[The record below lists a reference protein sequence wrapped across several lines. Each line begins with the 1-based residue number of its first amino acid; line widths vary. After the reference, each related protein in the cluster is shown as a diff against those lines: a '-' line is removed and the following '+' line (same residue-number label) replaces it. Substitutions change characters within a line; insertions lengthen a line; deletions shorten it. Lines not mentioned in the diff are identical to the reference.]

1 MAKWLSKEEKR
12 VKTYRF
18 ENNWLVDIIKT
29 EDKKTSE
36 PLYDVWLYRDDYGVK
51 DYMFGLY
58 LKDLNGLEE
67 LLDIIESQIDDY
79 KKIYW
84 DLHIQEDE
92 PEDFM

>member
-18 ENNWLVDIIKT
+18 ENNWLVDIVKT
-29 EDKKTSE
+29 TNQFLEIMYE
-36 PLYDVWLYRDDYGVK
+36 VWLYLENHGVK
-51 DYMFGLY
+51 YYMYGFKAENIHGR
-58 LKDLNGLEE
+58 EE
-67 LLDIIESQIDDY
+67 LLDIIERNIDAH

-84 DLHIQEDE
+84 DLYIQEGE